1 MHSYPRKKKKKKK
14 KKTKVK
20 AGLVILSMNGIDV
33 TGLEMEAINEIAE
46 SNDQCEFVFHDAGVD
61 PGDLNRGIELA
72 AGIFQAH
79 PAGLRAHNSV
89 NTTPLHP
96 WCTSKEVFRAA
107 LPRIL
112 QVLGIKIADVAEPI
126 PAFSTPT
133 VAGAAAGN
141 SEVRLLDVL
150 VTDGL
155 FDAARFVIEEHKLE
169 HHPGSEHAARIARLT
184 RPSVYLAKWGM
195 LFGLLFKRCVRGE
208 RLGRA

>member
-1 MHSYPRKKKKKKK
+1 M
-14 KKTKVK
+14 
-20 AGLVILSMNGIDV
+20 ILSMNGIDV
-33 TGLEMEAINEIAE
+33 TGLEMEAIEEIAE
-46 SNDQCEFVFHDAGVD
+46 SNDQCEYVFHDAGVD

-79 PAGLRAHNSV
+79 PAALRIHNIDH

-112 QVLGIKIADVAEPI
+112 QVLGIKEADVAAPI
-126 PAFSTPT
+126 PALSTPT

-155 FDAARFVIEEHKLE
+155 FDAARVLIEEHKLE
-169 HHPGSEHAARIARLT
+169 HDAGSEHAARIARLT
-184 RPSVYLAKWGM
+184 RPSDYLAKWGM
-195 LFGLLFKRCVRGE
+195 SFGLLFKRCVRGG